1 MRRCA
6 VAGAATYPEMVAR
19 LGYESAY
26 DLDVSLSVPLIVAD
40 RVSNYGWPFVDAE
53 YKLGEVLVSS
63 GVYDKLYAYYPYY
76 YDYK

>member
-1 MRRCA
+1 
-6 VAGAATYPEMVAR
+6 MVAR

-26 DLDVSLSVPLIVAD
+26 DLDMNLVIPLIVAD

-63 GVYDKLYAYYPYY
+63 GVYDKLDAYFLYY
-76 YDYK
+76 YD